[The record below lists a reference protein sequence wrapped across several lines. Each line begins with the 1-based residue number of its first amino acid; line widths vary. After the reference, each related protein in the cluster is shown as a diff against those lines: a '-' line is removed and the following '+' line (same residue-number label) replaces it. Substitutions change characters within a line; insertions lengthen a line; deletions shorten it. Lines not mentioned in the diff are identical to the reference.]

1 VTSFVRLCQKSFQS
15 SRAASPAQCMLSV
28 GVTPQ
33 TGWQNLSW
41 GEETNDNRLVHGRDS
56 IKDASRLKQVVWP
69 QHH

>member
-1 VTSFVRLCQKSFQS
+1 
-15 SRAASPAQCMLSV
+15 MLSV